1 MRPTDNVKK
10 SFKKLHVPTS
20 IELDEKVRDE
30 IARVSAGTR
39 KDEPAE
45 TKSVFWMI
53 IMKSNVTKLAAAAVI
68 LGACIIGFSLW
79 RMTGSGIALADV
91 LTQVEQTPAY
101 AYQVTMTIKGKGPTG
116 LDMNQTTEGTVL
128 IAQDYGMKMTMDVKD
143 PNSGITSRME
153 TYIQFEEKAM
163 ILLMPDQK
171 MYNRIEID
179 DTQIE
184 ENRQENYDPR
194 SLLMQILECKYENLG
209 RSIIDGI
216 EVEGFHTTDPN
227 CLNGMTGQGDMK
239 IWVDVKTQLPVRLET
254 DMQMGY
260 MQIFS
265 VDHSFQWDCP
275 VDAAEFKP
283 VIPSDYMILPG
294 GPFKINM
301 PPMDEEGAIAGL
313 KLCADMTGR
322 YPEKLDFMAVASL
335 ISKFDEKDDT
345 AMKQLIEE
353 DRKDMDALTQ
363 LIEEEQALS
372 PEERFENAEELFKN
386 IEELRKAKGE
396 PNKNTEELMK
406 KIEEL
411 RRAGEERIKASEE
424 RSRKTEE
431 LMEKIEERR
440 RARQEQIEAM
450 QEQIGSIGER
460 VKEMVDKIMPIQGA
474 VMFYMTLAEE
484 RKEPVYYGNV
494 VTPQDTDKVL
504 LRWKID
510 GNQYRIIY
518 GDLRVET
525 VTPTRLAE
533 LESELSK

>member
-1 MRPTDNVKK
+1 MRPTDDVIK
-10 SFKKLHVPTS
+10 SFKKLYIPTS
-20 IELDEKVRDE
+20 VELDKKVRDE
-30 IARVSAGTR
+30 IVRASEGTR
-39 KDEPAE
+39 KDEPVT
-45 TKSVFWMI
+45 TKSDLWI
-53 IMKSNVTKLAAAAVI
+53 SIMKSNVTKLAAATVI
-68 LGACIIGFSLW
+68 VVTCMIGLSLW
-79 RMTGSGIALADV
+79 RTTGSGIALADV

-335 ISKFDEKDDT
+335 ISKFDKKDDT
-345 AMKQLIEE
+345 AMKQMIEE

-372 PEERFENAEELFKN
+372 PEELFKN

-494 VTPQDTDKVL
+494 VTPQDADKVL

-525 VTPTRLAE
+525 VTPAKLAE
-533 LESELSK
+533 LEAGLFK